1 VRWRTEK
8 VLVAAETAPIGKPCR
23 INPKRIE
30 IMNTKLAATCLIAGL
45 MLVPVAGYTA
55 DSAPTTYVKDS
66 VITTK
71 VKAELA
77 AEKMD
82 SLIHIGVDTTQK
94 GEVVLTGTVKTKAAA
109 DKAVAITR
117 AVKGVASVDNQI
129 KVVAEK

>member
-1 VRWRTEK
+1 MEFRRFRAVSRKYAVSKSHSVRWRTEK

-82 SLIHIGVDTTQK
+82 KIG
-94 GEVVLTGTVKTKAAA
+94 
-109 DKAVAITR
+109 R
-117 AVKGVASVDNQI
+117 AHV
-129 KVVAEK
+129 

>member
-1 VRWRTEK
+1 
-8 VLVAAETAPIGKPCR
+8 
-23 INPKRIE
+23 
-30 IMNTKLAATCLIAGL
+30 MNTKLAATCLIAGL
-45 MLVPVAGYTA
+45 ILVPVAGYTA

-109 DKAVAITR
+109 DKAVSITR

-129 KVVAEK
+129 KVVADK

>member
-1 VRWRTEK
+1 MK
-8 VLVAAETAPIGKPCR
+8 S
-23 INPKRIE
+23 
-30 IMNTKLAATCLIAGL
+30 KLAATCLMAGL

-55 DSAPTTYVKDS
+55 ESAPTTYVKDS

-82 SLIHIGVDTTQK
+82 SLVHIGVDTTQK